1 VYAYVG
7 GNEAIVSMVALECG
21 VGFVPKVVLDHSS
34 MANAVT
40 QIPVEDIEPYALGLC
55 CLQDKQNEPLI
66 NAFMQLNLQT
76 RG

>member
-1 VYAYVG
+1 MIKRTIAIDNPSKLSVQDSQLIIEQSGEIVG
-7 GNEAIVSMVALECG
+7 
-21 VGFVPKVVLDHSS
+21 K
-34 MANAVT
+34 
-40 QIPVEDIEPYALGLC
+40 IPVEDIEPYALGLC